1 MALIVLEEFTR
12 TKKQKNKKTK
22 RKKIQ
27 PQLSSNRG
35 AKGKSPRLQELSLI
49 KDWHIHLDA
58 NPRAD
63 VSGNTVLG
71 QRLTSKASSS

>member
-1 MALIVLEEFTR
+1 MALIILEEFTR
-12 TKKQKNKKTK
+12 TKKQKNKKKKNSTTAVVEPRSK
-22 RKKIQ
+22 RKITQ
-27 PQLSSNRG
+27 TTGAQLY
-35 AKGKSPRLQELSLI
+35 LY